1 MKRFYRL
8 FISLLV
14 IVGIVAVA
22 PATTV
27 ETESKQ
33 CISTA
38 SSCGGDQVD
47 FASLISRKRKRRVRN
62 LKEKLEKVKKADGA
76 NGSPSG
82 RRRKPVN
89 SFHYLIKKAL
99 LAPFLFFRN

>member
-47 FASLISRKRKRRVRN
+47 FAS
-62 LKEKLEKVKKADGA
+62 AD
-76 NGSPSG
+76 
-82 RRRKPVN
+82 
-89 SFHYLIKKAL
+89 IKKKKMKGKKL
-99 LAPFLFFRN
+99 KG